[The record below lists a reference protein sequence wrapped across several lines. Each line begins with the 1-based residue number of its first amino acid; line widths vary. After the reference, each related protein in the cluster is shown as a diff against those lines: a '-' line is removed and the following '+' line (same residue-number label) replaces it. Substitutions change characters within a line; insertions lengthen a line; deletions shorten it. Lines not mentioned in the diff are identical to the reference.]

1 MEHVEHRKFVQT
13 VAERADLSREAA
25 ADLVRATVETLGDR
39 LSAGEARHLASCLPE
54 FLRGSFPIRDRSRP
68 FGLHD
73 FVMRISRRTGLT
85 PKEATDGVRAVL
97 TTLRQ
102 TVPGD
107 VFDQAMSQLPA
118 EYQEMAAPAA

>member
-1 MEHVEHRKFVQT
+1 
-13 VAERADLSREAA
+13 
-25 ADLVRATVETLGDR
+25 
-39 LSAGEARHLASCLPE
+39 
-54 FLRGSFPIRDRSRP
+54 
-68 FGLHD
+68 
-73 FVMRISRRTGLT
+73 MRISRRTGLT
-85 PKEATDGVRAVL
+85 PKEATGGVRAVL